1 MREISLIYRKEVKDF
16 FARKSMLR
24 RYFLL
29 LVLNIIMA
37 FNSKLGVP
45 MPILSF
51 FLMLL
56 TTFITLGFLA
66 LDVIGSEKEQKTYE
80 TLLST
85 PLPLSKLFYGMSAF
99 MATVGV
105 IFVLLATIYNN
116 IWLALVFH
124 QSYLSIMD
132 DLPQLL
138 VVYGAVILS
147 VLFMI
152 LVGLVI
158 TLFIKNLRAGRFLM
172 LLVGFAL
179 IFGIYEFIANYSAE
193 LSVIVIVGLLAL
205 LGLIFMSIQR
215 HMNKQYALKF
225 AR

>member
-1 MREISLIYRKEVKDF
+1 
-16 FARKSMLR
+16 
-24 RYFLL
+24 
-29 LVLNIIMA
+29 
-37 FNSKLGVP
+37 
-45 MPILSF
+45 
-51 FLMLL
+51 
-56 TTFITLGFLA
+56 
-66 LDVIGSEKEQKTYE
+66 
-80 TLLST
+80 
-85 PLPLSKLFYGMSAF
+85 MSAF

-116 IWLALVFH
+116 VWLTLVFH

-138 VVYGAVILS
+138 LVYVAIILS

-158 TLFIKNLRAGRFLM
+158 TLFTKNMRAGRFLM